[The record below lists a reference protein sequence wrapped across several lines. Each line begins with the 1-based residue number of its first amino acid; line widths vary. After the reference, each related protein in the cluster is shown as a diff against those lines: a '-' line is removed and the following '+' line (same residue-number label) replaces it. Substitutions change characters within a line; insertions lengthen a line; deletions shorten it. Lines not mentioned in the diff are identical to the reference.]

1 MDQKRNRLW
10 EIPEGRDILFAVV
23 IIVLMAV
30 IFVYGCTFNM
40 TSASGNVDSGF
51 FPRLGSIVGFAAG
64 ALLLADSLRKYR
76 RLQANG
82 ASPRPGE
89 KEGGYNWPLMI
100 ISVIWLAAYLL
111 LMQFL
116 GMPLAS
122 ILYLLLQTMLL
133 TPREK
138 RTKKT
143 LIINVL
149 VSVLMPL
156 VVYFPFRYI
165 FRVML
170 PMGIFR

>member
-10 EIPEGRDILFAVV
+10 EVPEGRDIIFAAV
-23 IIVLMAV
+23 IIVLMVA
-30 IFVYGCTFNM
+30 IFIYGSNFKM

-51 FPRLGSIVGFAAG
+51 FPRLGSIIGFVAG
-64 ALLLADSLRKYR
+64 ILLFVDSLRKYR

-82 ASPRPGE
+82 DSQQSGE
-89 KEGGYNWPLMI
+89 KGNAYNWPLMT
-100 ISVIWLAAYLL
+100 ISVIWLAAYLM